1 MLMADETYLDHLS
14 RLEQLRQS
22 RDPRERL
29 RQVHAERRLAEFP
42 EIADLPPG
50 IVANQ
55 YSLRAPTLWERLT
68 TPLLDKPAQPGPAIL
83 HHLSAP
89 LDIAT
94 TLLTGVGGITPKR
107 QLIPLIRQWLQKRG
121 VPIRVEPL
129 RRGYRAV
136 AGEAGTDPRA
146 WEWDMTLQKPWAEKS
161 IFKYERQPDG
171 SLFPRQTWGPRPAPH
186 WTEGL
191 TEKEIEDQVW
201 RWRVARVP
209 TPQTYGPLS
218 RSK

>member
-1 MLMADETYLDHLS
+1 MADDTYLDHLS

-29 RQVHAERRLAEFP
+29 RQVHAERRLAELP
-42 EIADLPPG
+42 EIVDLPPG

-55 YSLRAPTLWERLT
+55 HSLREPTLWERLT
-68 TPLLDKPAQPGPAIL
+68 TPLLDKPAQPGPSIL
-83 HHLSAP
+83 HYLSSP
-89 LDIAT
+89 LDLAT
-94 TLLTGVGGITPKR
+94 LPFAGVGGITPKR
-107 QLIPLIRQWLQKRG
+107 QIVPLVRQWLQKRG
-121 VPIRVEPL
+121 LPIRVEPL

-146 WEWDMTLQKPWAEKS
+146 WQSDPTLQMPWVEKQ
-161 IFKYERQPDG
+161 IYKYERQPDG
-171 SLFPRQTWGPRPAPH
+171 SLLARQTWGPRPAPH

-191 TEKEIEDQVW
+191 TPEELVAQRE
-201 RWRVARVP
+201 RWQWERRAP
-209 TPQTYGPLS
+209 IPNTYGPIS